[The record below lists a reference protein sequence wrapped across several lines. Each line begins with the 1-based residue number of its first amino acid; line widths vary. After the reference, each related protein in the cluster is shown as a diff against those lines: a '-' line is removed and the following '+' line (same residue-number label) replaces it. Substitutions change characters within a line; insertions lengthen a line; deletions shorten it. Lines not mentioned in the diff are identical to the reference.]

1 MDILASYINRHAR
14 NKLLFTS
21 REIKDIN
28 YVDIGRLLSEKIEN
42 SLQKRQHLPII
53 AEDALKEILSQNSN
67 SSEAIGKYIAIK
79 NIGILFEP
87 ILRLDLKAILSNWS
101 RENVL
106 IINHEGEIRDD
117 IFYLAP
123 HASKYTVNLKE
134 ITYKAI

>member
-21 REIKDIN
+21 HEIKDIN
-28 YVDIGRLLSEKIEN
+28 YVDIGRRLSEKLEN
-42 SLQKRQHLPII
+42 SLQKRHLPMI

-87 ILRLDLKAILSNWS
+87 ILRLDLKTILSNWS
-101 RENVL
+101 RDYIL
-106 IINHEGEIRDD
+106 IVYHEGEIRND

-123 HASKYTVNLKE
+123 HVSKYSVNLKE

>member
-1 MDILASYINRHAR
+1 M
-14 NKLLFTS
+14 
-21 REIKDIN
+21 
-28 YVDIGRLLSEKIEN
+28 
-42 SLQKRQHLPII
+42 QKRQHLPII

>member
-1 MDILASYINRHAR
+1 MDILVSYINRHAR

-21 REIKDIN
+21 HEIKDIN

-42 SLQKRQHLPII
+42 SLQNRHLSMI
-53 AEDALKEILSQNSN
+53 AADALKEILSQNSN

-87 ILRLDLKAILSNWS
+87 TLHLDVKAILSNWS
-101 RENVL
+101 RDNVL
-106 IINHEGEIRDD
+106 IINHEGEIRND

-123 HASKYTVNLKE
+123 QASKYSVNLKE